1 MKNRIKNYIRAG
13 YPGLFLTTHEETRAE
28 AIIGDIS
35 RELEFSLHSWDCAQ
49 GHVDHSTQRSHDR
62 TGPDEILRAIADL
75 ADKSVVLLR
84 DFHLILADPN
94 PMIYRLL
101 KEALAVAKSK
111 NIVLVFVAPA
121 LKLPA
126 EFQKLITVIEF
137 DLPSRDELG
146 AVLDGLAAN
155 DVRAAVLDGMKDAVL
170 DAAGGLT
177 TTEAEDAFS
186 LSIIEHGAIV
196 PEVIAR
202 EKGNTVKKNGIL
214 EIVECSVTLDD
225 IGGLDNLKSWLLN
238 RRCALDRR
246 ARDYG
251 LPVPKGVLIVGIAG
265 TGKSLTA
272 KACASA
278 FGGIPL
284 LRLDCGAIFAGLVG
298 QSEANIR
305 MVQQTAAAIAPCVL
319 WLDEVEKGF
328 SGTKGNG
335 SNDSGTTAR
344 VFGSFLQW
352 LNDKTAP
359 VFVVATAND
368 VTKLPPEFLRKG
380 RFDEMFFVDLPTPE
394 ERDAIW
400 QVVTRRRNRDFTA
413 FSQQERA
420 EIISATDGF
429 SGVEIEAVFDGALFS
444 AFREDTEPT
453 AMHILD
459 EAITT
464 VPLSRSMSDDL
475 ESIRSWANGRTRPA
489 SSRPKLKALKSPGR
503 KLAA

>member
-49 GHVDHSTQRSHDR
+49 GHVDHTTQRTHDR

-272 KACASA
+272 KA
-278 FGGIPL
+278 
-284 LRLDCGAIFAGLVG
+284 
-298 QSEANIR
+298 
-305 MVQQTAAAIAPCVL
+305 
-319 WLDEVEKGF
+319 
-328 SGTKGNG
+328 
-335 SNDSGTTAR
+335 
-344 VFGSFLQW
+344 
-352 LNDKTAP
+352 
-359 VFVVATAND
+359 
-368 VTKLPPEFLRKG
+368 
-380 RFDEMFFVDLPTPE
+380 
-394 ERDAIW
+394 
-400 QVVTRRRNRDFTA
+400 
-413 FSQQERA
+413 
-420 EIISATDGF
+420 
-429 SGVEIEAVFDGALFS
+429 
-444 AFREDTEPT
+444 
-453 AMHILD
+453 
-459 EAITT
+459 
-464 VPLSRSMSDDL
+464 
-475 ESIRSWANGRTRPA
+475 
-489 SSRPKLKALKSPGR
+489 
-503 KLAA
+503 